1 MSDRR
6 GPITLITSISDQR
19 NRWKDLAYAWKAVA
33 LQAVH
38 ACSRCGSPALWRDSQ
53 RAVFWCEEHW
63 KSHPPE
69 ETEGVGVASGAER
82 APWYVTLLKALD
94 LEDEL

>member
-19 NRWKDLAYAWKAVA
+19 KRWKDLAYAWKAVA

>member
-19 NRWKDLAYAWKAVA
+19 NRWKDIAYAWKAVA
-33 LQAVH
+33 LQAVD
-38 ACSRCGSPALWRDSQ
+38 ACSDCGAPALRRDSQ
-53 RAVFWCEEHW
+53 RAVFWCEDHW

-69 ETEGVGVASGAER
+69 ETEGVGKV
-82 APWYVTLLKALD
+82 PWYVALLKALD

>member
-19 NRWKDLAYAWKAVA
+19 NRWKDIAYGWKAVA
-33 LQAVH
+33 LQAVD
-38 ACSRCGSPALWRDSQ
+38 ACSYCGAPAMRRDSQ
-53 RAVFWCEEHW
+53 HEMFWCEEHW

-69 ETEGVGVASGAER
+69 ETEGVEKV
-82 APWYVTLLKALD
+82 PWYVALLKALD